1 MTETFLTPDR
11 FVLLTGATSGI
22 GRAAAV
28 KIAPTGVT
36 LTLVGR
42 DQAKLDQTVAEL
54 RQASGNDKVSGLRAD
69 LSSIAETH
77 ALADAYRA
85 RHDHLHVLL
94 NNAGAIFTDRAETA
108 EGIERTIALNHFA
121 YFELSRQLLDLMRAS
136 APARIVNVASQ
147 LHETGKI
154 AFDDLGLKRKYAPLR
169 AYSQS
174 KLANVM
180 FSFALAERLKA
191 DGITVNAIHPGVVA
205 SRFGKGNPGVVG
217 RITAGVLWTMQ
228 NVFGVSAEMGAD
240 TLVYLASAPEV
251 AGKTGKYW
259 HKRKPTKVSA
269 DAQDRTQW
277 ARLWTLSEQIAE
289 EALTCRSTSK

>member
-1 MTETFLTPDR
+1 MNKTFLTPDK

-22 GRAAAV
+22 GRAAAE

-42 DQAKLDQTVAEL
+42 DQAKLDRTVADL
-54 RQASGNDKVSGLRAD
+54 RRASGNDKISGLRAD
-69 LSSIAETH
+69 LSLIADTR

-85 RHDHLHVLL
+85 RHDQLHVLL

-108 EGIERTIALNHFA
+108 EGIERTIALNHMA
-121 YFELSRQLLDLMRAS
+121 YFELSTQLLDVMRAS

-147 LHETGKI
+147 LHESGKM
-154 AFDDLGLKRKYAPLR
+154 AFDDLGLKGNYAPLR
-169 AYSQS
+169 SYSQS

-180 FSFALAERLKA
+180 FSIDLAQRVQA
-191 DGITVNAIHPGVVA
+191 DGITVNALHPGVVA

-217 RITAGVLWTMQ
+217 RVTAGVLWTMQ
-228 NVFGVSAEMGAD
+228 NVFGVSTEKGAD

-251 AGKTGKYW
+251 GGETGKYW
-259 HKRKPTKVSA
+259 YKRKPTKVSA
-269 DAQDRTQW
+269 DAMDKAQW
-277 ARLWTLSEQIAE
+277 AQLWTLSEQMAE
-289 EALTCRSTSK
+289 EALT